1 MNNFKKLSIIIPCYN
16 EEKNFSISANEIL
29 NYTKNFKFNYEI
41 IFVDDGS
48 TDNTYDNLLTFVK
61 KNRNYKLL
69 KLSKNYGSHISIT
82 AGINSVE
89 DSDALIV
96 CPLDDTYL
104 LQYVDR
110 MIEKYING
118 SEVIWSIRKKRSLG
132 LINNFFMSLFYKI
145 FILFSGFKNYPS
157 KGTSAFFLVGKKI
170 YKNIRKFNDKTIIV
184 NMLIYSMG
192 YKHDFIEYPIDR
204 NLRTSSFTFFKKLK
218 IAIDGIVSYSYLPI
232 RIISF
237 FGVILSILA
246 FFLILITLYDY
257 LINNVSVE
265 GWTTIIILISL
276 IGGVQLLTLGIL
288 GEYIWRISE
297 NAKNNPLYLVEEKIN
312 FSDETIE
319 KT

>member
-1 MNNFKKLSIIIPCYN
+1 MNNFKKISIIIPCYN
-16 EEKNFSISANEIL
+16 EEKNFSISTNEVL
-29 NYTKNFKFNYEI
+29 NYTKNFKFDYEI

-48 TDNTYDNLLTFVK
+48 TDNTYNNLLSFVK
-61 KNRNYKLL
+61 ENKNYKLL

-89 DSDALIV
+89 NSDALIV

-104 LQYVDR
+104 LQYVDK
-110 MIEKYING
+110 MIEKYKNG
-118 SEVIWSIRKKRSLG
+118 SEVVWSIRKKRSLG
-132 LINNFFMSLFYKI
+132 FIDNFLMSLFYKI

-170 YKNIRKFNDKTIIV
+170 YKNFRKFNDKTIIV

-204 NLRTSSFTFFKKLK
+204 NLRTSSFTFFKRLK

-246 FFLILITLYDY
+246 FFLILITFYDY
-257 LINNVSVE
+257 LINNISVE

>member
-16 EEKNFSISANEIL
+16 EEKNFSVSTNEIL
-29 NYTKNFKFNYEI
+29 NYTKNFKFDYEI

-48 TDNTYDNLLTFVK
+48 TDNTYNNLITFIK
-61 KNRNYKLL
+61 KDKNYKLL

-89 DSDALIV
+89 NSDALVV

-104 LQYVDR
+104 LQYADR
-110 MIEKYING
+110 MIQKYING
-118 SEVIWSIRKKRSLG
+118 SEVVWSIRKKRSLG
-132 LINNFFMSLFYKI
+132 FINNFLMSLFYKI

-170 YKNIRKFNDKTIIV
+170 YKNFRKFNDKTIIV

-257 LINNVSVE
+257 LINNISVE

-297 NAKNNPLYLVEEKIN
+297 NVKNNPLYLIEEKIN
-312 FSDETIE
+312 FSDNSIE

>member
-16 EEKNFSISANEIL
+16 EEKNFSISTNEVL
-29 NYTKNFKFNYEI
+29 NYTKNFKFDYEI

-48 TDNTYDNLLTFVK
+48 TDNTYNNLLSFVK
-61 KNRNYKLL
+61 ENKNYKLL

-89 DSDALIV
+89 NSDALIV

-104 LQYVDR
+104 LQYVDK
-110 MIEKYING
+110 MIEKYKNG
-118 SEVIWSIRKKRSLG
+118 SEVVWSIRKKRSLG
-132 LINNFFMSLFYKI
+132 FIDNFLMSLFYKI

-170 YKNIRKFNDKTIIV
+170 YKNFRKFNDKTIIV

-204 NLRTSSFTFFKKLK
+204 NLRTSSFTFFKRLK

-246 FFLILITLYDY
+246 FFLILITFYDY
-257 LINNVSVE
+257 LINNISVE

-297 NAKNNPLYLVEEKIN
+297 NVKNNPLYLVDEKIN